1 MNRLFAGIAAGAAIA
16 VVALSIGIAVRPEPS
31 VAAPTTAVA
40 QASAATVVVTPLS
53 QAEKDGLVFMREE
66 EKLARDVYRVL
77 GAEYSL
83 PVFNNIAGAESTHM
97 AAIKRL
103 LDRYGVAD
111 PVNPDVPGSFQHPEL
126 QQLYADLIAQGDDGL
141 TAALRVGII
150 VEKADIADLQIHIQE
165 TQHSDIRTVYTNLLR
180 GSQNHLRAFE
190 KLLARYGG

>member
-16 VVALSIGIAVRPEPS
+16 VVALSLGIAVRPDS
-31 VAAPTTAVA
+31 SAASPATALA
-40 QASAATVVVTPLS
+40 QASAPAVVTPLS

-111 PVNPDVPGSFQHPEL
+111 PVNPDVPGSFQNPEL

>member
-1 MNRLFAGIAAGAAIA
+1 MNRLFAGIAAGAAIT
-16 VVALSIGIAVRPEPS
+16 VVALSLGIAVRPEPS
-31 VAAPTTAVA
+31 AAAPATAVA

-83 PVFNNIAGAESTHM
+83 PVFSNIAGAESTHM

-111 PVNPDVPGSFQHPEL
+111 PVNPDVAGSFQNPQL
-126 QQLYADLIAQGDDGL
+126 QQLYADLIAQGDDSL
-141 TAALRVGII
+141 TAALRVGITI
-150 VEKADIADLQIHIQE
+150 EKVDIADLQIHIQE

-180 GSQNHLRAFE
+180 GSQSHLRAFE
-190 KLLARYGG
+190 SLLARYGG

>member
-1 MNRLFAGIAAGAAIA
+1 MNILFSGIAAGAAIA
-16 VVALSIGIAVRPEPS
+16 VVALSLGIAVRPDS
-31 VAAPTTAVA
+31 SAASPATALA
-40 QASAATVVVTPLS
+40 QASAPAVVTPLS

-111 PVNPDVPGSFQHPEL
+111 PVNPDVPGSFQNPEL